1 MKNTYFKFRTWVYV
15 LDTYTF
21 MYPANLLDEDTPDTT
36 KFNVLAEIKKT
47 DRNEYTYSIYGN
59 TDYFPEF
66 NNGKVKVGTSDT
78 VEDAMAMVE
87 DELYDFMK
95 LPEPE

>member
-47 DRNEYTYSIYGN
+47 DRN
-59 TDYFPEF
+59 
-66 NNGKVKVGTSDT
+66 
-78 VEDAMAMVE
+78 
-87 DELYDFMK
+87 
-95 LPEPE
+95 